1 MKTLMGLKRHDCRF
15 VLPERVDGLHA
26 FCCAP
31 IARGSYCAEHYAVVW
46 TPARRDWSTEKQAKA
61 ADHFAS
67 GKVRKPAPEE
77 GAPPPVDEVFAK
89 RGSV

>member
-15 VLPERVDGLHA
+15 VLPERIDGLHA

-61 ADHFAS
+61 ADHFAG
-67 GKVRKPAPEE
+67 GKVKKRVEE
-77 GAPPPVDEVFAK
+77 PPVELVDEVFAK